1 MQRLRITSYTLAAS
15 TLVLI
20 VACSGGAEQ
29 KILDDF
35 FRAARLRDNTT
46 LGNFA
51 TVSFD
56 PRTDG
61 AVQKFDVVS
70 VSEERVRPLPLKQYA
85 QQLADAKAAEEA
97 FSAQKRLYQNAN
109 LATIDRVTKAQA
121 AGKAVAPRDKAVADA
136 WAKWTS
142 DAATHNK
149 AVSDAQ
155 RQLGANSGI
164 AELSMADGRLRGHLA
179 RRRGREQGRRDQRH
193 RAPARWRDHDE
204 DTQGRRVAR
213 DDEGRRRAGRRRP
226 LDHHRA
232 WTGLSGPGLSRLA

>member
-1 MQRLRITSYTLAAS
+1 MQRLRITSYALAAS

-35 FRAARLRDNTT
+35 FRASRLRDNTT

-85 QQLADAKAAEEA
+85 RELADAKAAEEA

-109 LATIDRVTKAQA
+109 IAVIDRVAKAQA
-121 AGKAVAPRDKAVADA
+121 AGKAIAPKDKGVADT

-142 DAATHNK
+142 DAAKHNK

-164 AELSMADGRLRGHLA
+164 AELSMARSAVASEVSSLEGAVASKDVVINATVRQPDGATTTKALKAVVSRATMKDASGKDVV
-179 RRRGREQGRRDQRH
+179 GRWIITALG
-193 RAPARWRDHDE
+193 PA
-204 DTQGRRVAR
+204 
-213 DDEGRRRAGRRRP
+213 
-226 LDHHRA
+226 
-232 WTGLSGPGLSRLA
+232 

>member
-1 MQRLRITSYTLAAS
+1 M
-15 TLVLI
+15 LI

-35 FRAARLRDNTT
+35 FRASRLRDNTT

-70 VSEERVRPLPLKQYA
+70 ISEERVRPLPLKQYA

-97 FSAQKRLYQNAN
+97 FSAQKRAYQNAN
-109 LATIDRVTKAQA
+109 IAVIDRVTKAQA
-121 AGKAVAPRDKAVADA
+121 SGKAVAPKDKAVADA

-164 AELSMADGRLRGHLA
+164 AELSMARSAVASEVTSLEGAVASKDVVINATVRQPDGATTTKTLKAVVSRATMKDASGKDVV
-179 RRRGREQGRRDQRH
+179 GRWIITALG
-193 RAPARWRDHDE
+193 PA
-204 DTQGRRVAR
+204 
-213 DDEGRRRAGRRRP
+213 
-226 LDHHRA
+226 
-232 WTGLSGPGLSRLA
+232 

>member
-1 MQRLRITSYTLAAS
+1 MQRLRIASYTLAAS

-35 FRAARLRDNTT
+35 FRASRLRDNTT

-70 VSEERVRPLPLKQYA
+70 ISEERVRPLPLKQYA
-85 QQLADAKAAEEA
+85 QQLADAKAADEA

-109 LATIDRVTKAQA
+109 IAVIDRVTKAQA
-121 AGKAVAPRDKAVADA
+121 AGKAVAPKDKAVADA

-164 AELSMADGRLRGHLA
+164 AELSMARSAVASDVTSLEGAVASKDVVVNATVRQPDGATTTKALKAVVSRATMKDAGGQDVV
-179 RRRGREQGRRDQRH
+179 GRWIITALG
-193 RAPARWRDHDE
+193 PA
-204 DTQGRRVAR
+204 
-213 DDEGRRRAGRRRP
+213 
-226 LDHHRA
+226 
-232 WTGLSGPGLSRLA
+232 

>member
-1 MQRLRITSYTLAAS
+1 MQRLRITSYALAAS

-35 FRAARLRDNTT
+35 FRASRLRDNTT

-85 QQLADAKAAEEA
+85 KELADAKAAEEA

-109 LATIDRVTKAQA
+109 IAVVDRVAKAQA
-121 AGKAVAPRDKAVADA
+121 AGKAIAPKDKGVADA

-142 DAATHNK
+142 DAAMHNK

-155 RQLGANSGI
+155 RQLGSNSGI
-164 AELSMADGRLRGHLA
+164 AVLSMARSAVASEVTSLEGAVASKDVVINATVRQPDGATTTKALKAVVSRATMKDASGKDVV
-179 RRRGREQGRRDQRH
+179 GRWIITALG
-193 RAPARWRDHDE
+193 PA
-204 DTQGRRVAR
+204 
-213 DDEGRRRAGRRRP
+213 
-226 LDHHRA
+226 
-232 WTGLSGPGLSRLA
+232 